1 MYEFLK
7 QKFDFKK
14 SYEIRIN
21 ANALTLLEILKMSFE
36 ARFSF
41 IIFRYNS
48 TKLVHDFYLSIT
60 LIAFT
65 YRTIKQFKAN
75 KIQ

>member
-1 MYEFLK
+1 
-7 QKFDFKK
+7 
-14 SYEIRIN
+14 
-21 ANALTLLEILKMSFE
+21 MSFE

-48 TKLVHDFYLSIT
+48 TKLVQDFYLSIT
-60 LIAFT
+60 LVAFT

>member
-1 MYEFLK
+1 
-7 QKFDFKK
+7 
-14 SYEIRIN
+14 
-21 ANALTLLEILKMSFE
+21 MSFE
-36 ARFSF
+36 AMFSF

-48 TKLVHDFYLSIT
+48 AKLVHDFYLLIT
-60 LIAFT
+60 LVAFT